1 MKTSLKESY
10 MTNIILLIYIVMGS
24 VRKIID
30 IAAVLMQLT
39 QNISFKQFVTAVDSY
54 AVTNPLW

>member
-1 MKTSLKESY
+1 MKTILKESY

-39 QNISFKQFVTAVDSY
+39 QNISFKQFLTAVDTY
-54 AVTNPLW
+54 AVTNPL

>member
-1 MKTSLKESY
+1 MKTILKESY

-54 AVTNPLW
+54 AVTNPL